1 MASIAER
8 RHSPGVD
15 ARSQTVGRVSIELGP
30 IASAAEPYRAAGLRP
45 LRIRRE
51 AGASPARR
59 PIPIIVVI
67 GFVNVALSVLAGIV
81 RSWPAI
87 GAAVAALAAL
97 VWLATSVGK
106 EIGGAKTVELEL
118 DEVLRGDELELPI
131 SELRKVGVG
140 RGGGHTRTVWVSIRG
155 GRHLLLEAL
164 SDDEARAAAEALS
177 DAIARRQSHAVSAP
191 ASA

>member
-1 MASIAER
+1 MDE
-8 RHSPGVD
+8 G
-15 ARSQTVGRVSIELGP
+15 SQTVGRVSIELGP
-30 IASAAEPYRAAGLRP
+30 LASSAEPYRAAGLRP

-87 GAAVAALAAL
+87 GAAVAALGAL

-106 EIGGAKTVELEL
+106 QIGGAKSVELEL
-118 DEVLRGDELELPI
+118 DEVLRGDEVELAV

-140 RGGGHTRTVWVSIRG
+140 QGGGHTRTVWVSTRG
-155 GRHLLLEAL
+155 GRQLLLEAL
-164 SDDEARAAAEALS
+164 SDEEAQAAAGALE
-177 DAIARRQSHAVSAP
+177 DAIARRQSHPIAATG
-191 ASA
+191 

>member
-1 MASIAER
+1 MDDS
-8 RHSPGVD
+8 
-15 ARSQTVGRVSIELGP
+15 SQTVGRVSIELGP
-30 IASAAEPYRAAGLRP
+30 LDSASEPYRDAGLRP

-59 PIPIIVVI
+59 PVPIIMVI

-87 GAAVAALAAL
+87 GAAVAALGAL

-106 EIGGAKTVELEL
+106 EIGGAKSVELEL
-118 DEVLRGDELELPI
+118 DEVLRADELELPV

-140 RGGGHTRTVWVSIRG
+140 QGGGHTRTVWVSIRN

-164 SDDEARAAAEALS
+164 SDEEAQAAARALE
-177 DAIARRQSHAVSAP
+177 DAIARRQHHSVAAT
-191 ASA
+191 A